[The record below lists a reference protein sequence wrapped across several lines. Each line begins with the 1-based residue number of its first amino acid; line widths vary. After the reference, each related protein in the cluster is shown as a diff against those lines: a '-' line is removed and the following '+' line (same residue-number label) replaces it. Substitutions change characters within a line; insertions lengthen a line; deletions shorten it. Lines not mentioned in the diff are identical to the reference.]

1 MMRVLIVEDDKSQA
15 YLLRRLL
22 SEDGYA
28 IDVAMTGEEARV
40 LAAANEYEG
49 MILDLQLT
57 DCHGLAI
64 LQELRRTGMQTA
76 VLVYTGNSDAQSII
90 RAFDAGA
97 DEYVVKPVS
106 NDEMRARVRALL
118 RRGDAARA
126 SEEVS
131 VGGLTLN
138 RLTRRVTFDGFRL
151 DLTAT
156 ELRLLEQMM
165 LHAGEVVTRS
175 ELRDN
180 IWDMLSDPS
189 SNVLDA
195 HVARLRKKL
204 ERSGVPA
211 VITTRRGVGFI
222 LCETQQ
228 PPAGVKLQ

>member
-1 MMRVLIVEDDKSQA
+1 MRVLIVEDDKSQA

-22 SEDGYA
+22 GKDGYA

-57 DCHGLAI
+57 DCHGLTI
-64 LQELRRTGMQTA
+64 LQKLRRTGMHTA

-138 RLTRRVTFDGFRL
+138 RVTRRVTFDGFGL

-175 ELRDN
+175 ELHDK
-180 IWDMLSDPS
+180 IWDMHFDPS
-189 SNVLDA
+189 SNVIDA

-204 ERSGVPA
+204 ERAGVPA
-211 VITTRRGVGFI
+211 AITTRRSVGFI
-222 LCETQQ
+222 LCEAQQ
-228 PPAGVKLQ
+228 SPAVV

>member
-1 MMRVLIVEDDKSQA
+1 MMRVLIVEDDRSQA

-40 LAAANEYEG
+40 LTAANDYEG
-49 MILDLQLT
+49 MILDLQLA
-57 DCHGLAI
+57 DCHGLGI
-64 LQELRRTGMQTA
+64 LQELRRNGFQTP

-90 RAFDAGA
+90 KAFDAGA

-126 SEEVS
+126 TDEVT

-138 RLTRRVTFDGFRL
+138 RLTKRVTFDGFRL
-151 DLTAT
+151 DLTET
-156 ELRLLEQMM
+156 EVRLLEQMM

-204 ERSGVPA
+204 ESSGVPA
-211 VITTRRGVGFI
+211 TITARRGVGFI
-222 LCETQQ
+222 LCQAQ
-228 PPAGVKLQ
+228 RSPAGVKLQ

>member
-1 MMRVLIVEDDKSQA
+1 MMRVVIVEDDESLA

-22 SEDGYA
+22 RQDGYA

-40 LAAANEYEG
+40 LVAANDYEG
-49 MILDLQLT
+49 MVLDLQLT
-57 DCHGLAI
+57 DCHGLEL
-64 LQELRRTGMQTA
+64 LQDLRKTGMQTA
-76 VLVYTGNSDAQSII
+76 VLVYTGNSDARSII
-90 RAFDAGA
+90 AAFEAGA

-106 NDEMRARVRALL
+106 NDEMRSRVRALL
-118 RRGDAARA
+118 RRGDAAKA
-126 SEEVS
+126 SEELS

-175 ELRDN
+175 ELHDN
-180 IWDMLSDPS
+180 IWGMHFDPS
-189 SNVLDA
+189 SNVIDA

-204 ERSGVPA
+204 EQAGVPA
-211 VITTRRGVGFI
+211 AITARRSVGFI
-222 LCETQQ
+222 LCEAQQ
-228 PPAGVKLQ
+228 PAAGAWFQ